1 MYELDR
7 HRYLELKHFCLQY
20 HHYKELYLRLEG
32 AQYPVDNIAAIQL
45 DCKYAMQLIER
56 TAADCSE
63 LLGRYIF
70 RSVTED
76 VSYSVVD
83 PPCDHDIFELYR
95 RKFFW
100 MLSDRK
106 GV

>member
-1 MYELDR
+1 MYELSR

-20 HHYKELYLRLEG
+20 SHYKELYLQLEG
-32 AQYPVDNIAAIQL
+32 GMYPVDNIAATQL
-45 DCKYAMQLIER
+45 DCKYAMQLIEK

-76 VSYSVVD
+76 ISYSTLA
-83 PPCDHDIFELYR
+83 PPCDKDIFDLYR
-95 RKFFW
+95 QKFFW
-100 MLSDRK
+100 LLNERK